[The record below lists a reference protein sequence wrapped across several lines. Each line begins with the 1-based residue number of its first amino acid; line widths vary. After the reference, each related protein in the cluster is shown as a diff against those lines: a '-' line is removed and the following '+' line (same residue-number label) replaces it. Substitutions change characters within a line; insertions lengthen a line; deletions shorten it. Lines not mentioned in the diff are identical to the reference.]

1 MCILIFSTT
10 LSESFPIRRR
20 IQRDIFINVHT
31 SSCTVPALRFF
42 FFRNWIFSTDFL
54 KAPKYKILLRRT
66 TLLPLLIAP
75 SERPPEEKQYTHTH
89 THTHIYIYIYIYFKS
104 AHSGEIPFHQQ
115 STKIYYHCMEGRT
128 SIFLLIFSSAHW
140 SIQIV
145 DFVTQMAKLKACWK
159 RV

>member
-89 THTHIYIYIYIYFKS
+89 THIYIYIYIYISNLLIQERSPFISKVPRS
-104 AHSGEIPFHQQ
+104 IITVWKGEHP
-115 STKIYYHCMEGRT
+115 S
-128 SIFLLIFSSAHW
+128 SSSSFLLLTEAY
-140 SIQIV
+140 
-145 DFVTQMAKLKACWK
+145 KLSTS
-159 RV
+159 